1 MESAAPYAEA
11 GGSAFLRVAA
21 VQEGSALRHHH
32 RAPVVNVAG
41 RACCKVA
48 GEHVGTG
55 EGEGSAFRIVQRAAC
70 RGGRIVRKGA
80 VLDGDVAAAVV
91 QRAAED
97 ARVAFEDAFFHAHGT
112 APARDGKRA
121 AAVTGGD
128 VRLRPVVVEGGI
140 SDGKAPAFFHDGR
153 NRARNGALRVGLRAV
168 AGKLGPVDDDTAL
181 VRAQAAEGTR
191 TFGKA
196 AVQGQIALVEHNGAF
211 GVFPRAADKANAG
224 QGNLGFFVDDE
235 AVVQPDVGIVGE
247 GHAAAL
253 DGAGECALHLQVFP
267 AFRAHADN
275 GKPVVRPLKADESV
289 DAAFVRQ
296 LHGGAVGTRDEHGG
310 AVSVRLDGAGVE
322 ENLVVAFRAHALA
335 GDEHAGAAV
344 ARLNGAAVRNLAAD
358 GLPAVMH
365 TDAVRTFCG
374 DDAGIHHGLV
384 RGTGVVRHAAASA
397 YRNDADVQSRAAG
410 IDAHALACAGHGFT
424 DINVAL
430 VQDGVIFAGGSPHA
444 LGVAVHDPDV
454 AVVEPRDAGAAGH
467 GHGAFRLRGGVFA
480 ADKDI
485 LLPGDVV
492 IPAVVRFIYG
502 GVERGG
508 RFLIG
513 VRRQGGSGSAQREHG
528 RRSKRAEG
536 VHESALVQYCFVTI
550 DKIFYGAF
558 RLHDFF
564 L

>member
-55 EGEGSAFRIVQRAAC
+55 EGEGSAFRI
-70 RGGRIVRKGA
+70 
-80 VLDGDVAAAVV
+80 V

-296 LHGGAVGTRDEHGG
+296 LHGGAVGTR
-310 AVSVRLDGAGVE
+310 
-322 ENLVVAFRAHALA
+322 
-335 GDEHAGAAV
+335 DEHAGAAV